1 MSAKSA
7 RPYTVLSIGAA
18 IATIGLKTGAYLL
31 TDSVGLLSDAMESG
45 VNLLAACVAFWAL
58 SVAAK
63 PADEEH
69 PFGHSK
75 AEYFS
80 SGLESAFILV
90 AAGSIAIAAWGRLF
104 DPQPLEKVEW
114 GLILAFVATA
124 INGMVGWILLKAG
137 RRLRSITLRAD
148 AHHLFTD
155 VWTSVGV
162 IIGIILVKFTGWFIL
177 DPIIALLVAANIIWT
192 GVNLFRETVS
202 GLMDQAIPK
211 EDLAIITTMF
221 EPYEEQKIRF
231 HSLKTRISGTQR
243 FISFHVLV
251 PGHWTVTQGHD
262 LCENLEQAIAHS
274 LPGAHVSTH
283 LEPLEDP
290 RSWNHDP
297 DVT

>member
-7 RPYTVLSIGAA
+7 RPYTILSIGAA

-31 TDSVGLLSDAMESG
+31 TGSVGLLSDAMESG

-80 SGLESAFILV
+80 SGLESAFILI
-90 AAGSIAIAAWGRLF
+90 AAGSIAIAAWSRLF
-104 DPQPLEKVEW
+104 DPQALEKIEW
-114 GLILAFVATA
+114 GVMLAFLATVLNAVVA
-124 INGMVGWILLKAG
+124 WILLKAG

-162 IIGIILVKFTGWFIL
+162 IIGIILVKFTGWLIL

-211 EDLAIITTMF
+211 QDLAIITTLF
-221 EPYEEQKIRF
+221 EPYEAQKIRF

-251 PGHWTVTQGHD
+251 PGQWTVSQGHD
-262 LCENLEQAIAHS
+262 ICENLEQAIAQS
-274 LPGAHVSTH
+274 LPGARISTH

-290 RSWNHDP
+290 RSWNHDS

>member
-7 RPYTVLSIGAA
+7 RPYTILSIGAA

-31 TDSVGLLSDAMESG
+31 TGSVGLLSDAMESG

-80 SGLESAFILV
+80 SGLESAFILL
-90 AAGSIAIAAWGRLF
+90 AAGSIAIAAWSRLF
-104 DPQPLEKVEW
+104 DPQPIEKIEW
-114 GLILAFVATA
+114 GVMLAFLATA
-124 INGMVGWILLKAG
+124 LNGVVAWILLKAG

-162 IIGIILVKFTGWFIL
+162 IIGIILVKFTGWLIL

-211 EDLAIITTMF
+211 QDLAIITNLF
-221 EPYEEQKIRF
+221 EPYEAQKIRF

-251 PGHWTVTQGHD
+251 PGQWTVSQGHD
-262 LCENLEQAIAHS
+262 ICENLEQAIAQS
-274 LPGAHVSTH
+274 LPGARISTH

-290 RSWNHDP
+290 RSWNHDS